1 MIDDLIDNLATGQ
14 MSKASDAFEDLMKDK
29 ISARL
34 KEKEVEI
41 ASKMFSAS
49 DEE

>member
-1 MIDDLIDNLATGQ
+1 MIDDLIDNLSNGQ
-14 MSKASDAFEDLMKDK
+14 MGKASKAFEDLMQDK

-41 ASKMFSAS
+41 ASKMFDNL